1 MAKFAQRIEIVGNGI
16 VITNRQTGNKEMN
29 PNRAKIAEY
38 AKSFVTEQ
46 IENGEPGEY
55 YDVDIIITKQRNK
68 SPKA

>member
-1 MAKFAQRIEIVGNGI
+1 MANFKQRIEILTNGTT
-16 VITNRQTGNKEMN
+16 ITNRATGNKEMH
-29 PNRAKIAEY
+29 PNKAKIAEY

-68 SPKA
+68 SPKG

>member
-1 MAKFAQRIEIVGNGI
+1 MAKFAQRIEVLTNGN

-55 YDVDIIITKQRNK
+55 YDIEIIITKQRNK
-68 SPKA
+68 KPV